1 MSTMALAIQ
10 DRAQIG
16 LKSPAALP
24 RFEEVDDVED
34 ADLND
39 SGNKNEMEFLVR
51 PVQAILTPL

>member
-1 MSTMALAIQ
+1 MALAIQ